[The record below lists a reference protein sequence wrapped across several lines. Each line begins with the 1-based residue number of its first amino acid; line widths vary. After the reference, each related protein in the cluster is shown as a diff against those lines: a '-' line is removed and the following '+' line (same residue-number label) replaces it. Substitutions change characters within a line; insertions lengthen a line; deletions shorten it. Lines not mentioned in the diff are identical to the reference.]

1 MHLPCV
7 VFFYPN
13 FKKSTGNLCQLMFL
27 FPLDNHGH
35 RTAVRAAL
43 ANDPNWISSYL
54 SKILPMI
61 SKQVRGLGG
70 HQRELEATG
79 DLLGLTQ
86 WFLLKHVLY
95 LLNWFFVKLYSST
108 LNQDNAVLRPFPW
121 YNPVEKPALEQ
132 GDNFREALM

>member
-1 MHLPCV
+1 
-7 VFFYPN
+7 
-13 FKKSTGNLCQLMFL
+13 MFL

-43 ANDPNWISSYL
+43 ASDPNWISSYL

-61 SKQVRGLGG
+61 AKQVRGLGG

-86 WFLLKHVLY
+86 
-95 LLNWFFVKLYSST
+95 
-108 LNQDNAVLRPFPW
+108 
-121 YNPVEKPALEQ
+121 
-132 GDNFREALM
+132 